1 MNYVAEI
8 FTKRL
13 FYGLIYTLNKGV
25 IYMITCIALFILV
38 AIVSLIIYKLSKNN
52 FGMVKGYFIAFVA
65 ILIFSLGTEATLF
78 NINHYSTKNYS
89 QESLYEDIV
98 EYKTADNTHT
108 FYNDEQILFI
118 DVNSTIENVHIDLS
132 ENCSETATV
141 RVYLTDE
148 ANEYFYDAGTRTLY
162 RDVESSQYIT
172 VHNAGESR
180 NLALIFSGDD
190 GYVKVDDIS
199 INAPRSFHFNLTR
212 AMIFAAILIL
222 LYVFKPSSPIYK
234 HKLLESHNLRNNF
247 AVGFITVQCIIF
259 IIVGTINPT
268 FLGLT
273 TENGQTALAPLAFEH
288 HNQYDELAQAIL
300 QGKTYIDNDDV
311 PQSLIDMENPYDR
324 TARSY
329 KSMETGDTYRWDVAY
344 YDGHYYVYFGIVPL
358 LLMYLPCRALLN
370 APFPSAIG
378 IIIFASVFALG
389 VFKLLALLCRKYFK
403 NVSVGTYLLTALS
416 FVNCCG
422 AMFLVKRPDFY
433 SVPIITAMAFVTW
446 GIYLWL
452 KGRDAEKKKNLYFLG
467 GSLCCALA
475 VGCRPQSVLMCA
487 VALPIFLGYFFKE
500 KKIKE
505 KSGILNLIVL
515 GIPFI
520 IVAAGIMYYNYIRF
534 DSPFDFGSSYNLT
547 TNDVTRRGFELGRT
561 GLGLF
566 TYLFQPPSFD
576 ATFPYIR
583 AVSVES
589 NYVGK
594 TIKEACFG
602 GIITVTPVLWSLFLL
617 PKVKSLLKEKKLYG
631 FTALLI
637 LIGIATVIANT
648 QAGGLL
654 QRYFS
659 DFGYIFFIAAAIII
673 FALSE
678 KFNSDESRKN
688 FHTIL
693 LLAAI
698 SSIVYT
704 FALVF
709 SVSDV
714 TIDTQNPSLFG
725 FISHSVEFWK

>member
-1 MNYVAEI
+1 
-8 FTKRL
+8 
-13 FYGLIYTLNKGV
+13 
-25 IYMITCIALFILV
+25 MITCIALFILV
-38 AIVSLIIYKLSKNN
+38 AIISLIIYKLSKKEL
-52 FGMVKGYFIAFVA
+52 GIAKGCFIAFVA
-65 ILIFSLGTEATLF
+65 ILVFSLGTEATLF
-78 NINHYSTKNYS
+78 NINYFSSKS
-89 QESLYEDIV
+89 FKEESLYEDIV

-108 FYNDEQILFI
+108 FYNDIQILFM
-118 DVNSTIENVHIDLS
+118 DVNAEIENIHIDLS
-132 ENCSETATV
+132 DNCSETATV
-141 RVYLTDE
+141 KIYLTDE
-148 ANEYFYDAGTRTLY
+148 ANEYFYEAGTRTLY

-172 VHNAGESR
+172 VHNAGKSR
-180 NLALIFSGDD
+180 NIALVFVGDD

-199 INAPRSFHFNLTR
+199 INAPRGYDFNLTR
-212 AMIFAAILIL
+212 AMIATLLLIL
-222 LYVFKPSSPIYK
+222 LYIFRPSSPLYTYK
-234 HKLLESHNLRNNF
+234 LSENPSLRSNF
-247 AVGFITVQCIIF
+247 ALGFICLQCVIFVILGTV
-259 IIVGTINPT
+259 NPA

-273 TENGQTALAPLAFEH
+273 TENGKTYFSHLAFEH

-300 QGKTYIDNDDV
+300 EGKTYIDNDDV
-311 PQSLIDMENPYDR
+311 PQSLLEMENPYDN
-324 TARSY
+324 TARYY
-329 KSMETGDTYRWDVAY
+329 KQIESGDTYRWDVAL

-358 LLMYLPCRALLN
+358 LLMYLPFRVIFK

-378 IIIFASVFALG
+378 IIIFAVIFAFG

-403 NVSVGTYLLTALS
+403 NVSIGAYLLTALA

-452 KGRDAEKKKNLYFLG
+452 KGRDLEQKKNLYFLG

-505 KSGILNLIVL
+505 KSGILNLITL
-515 GIPFI
+515 AIPFI
-520 IVAAGIMYYNYIRF
+520 VVAAGIMYYNYIRF

-547 TNDVTRRGFELGRT
+547 TNDVTRRGFEMDRT
-561 GLGLF
+561 GLGIF

-583 AVSVES
+583 AVNVET

-602 GIITVTPVLWSLFLL
+602 GLITVTPALWSLFLL
-617 PKVKSLLKEKKLYG
+617 PKVKNILKEKKLFG

-637 LIGIATVIANT
+637 LIGLGTVIANT

-659 DFGYIFFIAAAIII
+659 DFGYIFFLAATIII

-678 KFNSDESRKN
+678 KFISPESNKN
-688 FHTIL
+688 FQIIL
-693 LLAAI
+693 LLATI

-709 SVSDV
+709 SESDV
-714 TIDTQNPSLFG
+714 TIDTQNPSLYG
-725 FISHSVEFWK
+725 YISHMVEFWK

>member
-1 MNYVAEI
+1 
-8 FTKRL
+8 
-13 FYGLIYTLNKGV
+13 
-25 IYMITCIALFILV
+25 MITCIALFILV
-38 AIVSLIIYKLSKNN
+38 AIISLIIYKLSKKEL
-52 FGMVKGYFIAFVA
+52 GIAKGCFIAFVA
-65 ILIFSLGTEATLF
+65 ILVFSLGTEATLF
-78 NINHYSTKNYS
+78 NFNYFS
-89 QESLYEDIV
+89 SKSFKEESLYEDIV

-108 FYNDEQILFI
+108 FYNDIQILFM
-118 DVNSTIENVHIDLS
+118 DVNAEIENIHIDLS
-132 ENCSETATV
+132 DNCSETATV
-141 RVYLTDE
+141 KIYLTDE
-148 ANEYFYDAGTRTLY
+148 ANEYFYEAGTRTLY

-172 VHNAGESR
+172 VHNAGKSR
-180 NLALIFSGDD
+180 NIALVFVGDD

-199 INAPRSFHFNLTR
+199 INAPRGYDFNLTR
-212 AMIFAAILIL
+212 AMIATLLLIL
-222 LYVFKPSSPIYK
+222 LYIFRPSSPLYTYK
-234 HKLLESHNLRNNF
+234 LTESPTLRSNF
-247 AVGFITVQCIIF
+247 ALGFICLQCVIFVIIGTV
-259 IIVGTINPT
+259 NPA

-273 TENGQTALAPLAFEH
+273 TENGKTYFSHLAFEH

-300 QGKTYIDNDDV
+300 DGKTYIDNEDV
-311 PQSLIDMENPYDR
+311 PQSLLEMENPYDN
-324 TARSY
+324 TARYY
-329 KSMETGDTYRWDVAY
+329 KQIESGDTYRWDVAL

-358 LLMYLPCRALLN
+358 LLMYLPFRAIFK

-378 IIIFASVFALG
+378 IIIFAVIFAFG

-403 NVSVGTYLLTALS
+403 NVSIGAYLLTALA

-452 KGRDAEKKKNLYFLG
+452 KGRDLEKKKNLYFLG

-505 KSGILNLIVL
+505 KSGILNLITLAV
-515 GIPFI
+515 PFI

-547 TNDVTRRGFELGRT
+547 TNDVTRRGFEMDRT
-561 GLGLF
+561 GLGIF

-583 AVSVES
+583 AVNVET

-602 GIITVTPVLWSLFLL
+602 GLITVTPVLWSLFLL
-617 PKVKSLLKEKKLYG
+617 PKVKNILKEKKLFG

-637 LIGIATVIANT
+637 LIGFGTVIANT

-659 DFGYIFFIAAAIII
+659 DFGYIFFLAAAIII

-678 KFNSDESRKN
+678 KFISPESNKN
-688 FHTIL
+688 FHIIL
-693 LLAAI
+693 LLATI

-709 SVSDV
+709 SESDV
-714 TIDTQNPSLFG
+714 TIDTQNPSLYG
-725 FISHSVEFWK
+725 YISHMVEFWK

>member
-1 MNYVAEI
+1 
-8 FTKRL
+8 
-13 FYGLIYTLNKGV
+13 
-25 IYMITCIALFILV
+25 MITCIALFILV
-38 AIVSLIIYKLSKNN
+38 AIISLSIYKLSKKEL
-52 FGMVKGYFIAFVA
+52 GIAKGCFIAFVA
-65 ILIFSLGTEATLF
+65 ILVFSLGTEATLF
-78 NINHYSTKNYS
+78 NISHFSSKGFKEEN
-89 QESLYEDIV
+89 LYEDIV

-108 FYNDEQILFI
+108 FYNDIQILFM
-118 DVNSTIENVHIDLS
+118 DVNTEIENIHIDLS
-132 ENCSETATV
+132 DNCSETATV
-141 RVYLTDE
+141 KIYLTDE
-148 ANEYFYDAGTRTLY
+148 ANEYFYEAGTRTLY

-172 VHNAGESR
+172 VHNAGKSR
-180 NLALIFSGDD
+180 NIALVFVGDD

-199 INAPRSFHFNLTR
+199 INAPRGYNFNLTR
-212 AMIFAAILIL
+212 AMIATLLLIL
-222 LYVFKPSSPIYK
+222 LYIFRPSSPLYTYK
-234 HKLLESHNLRNNF
+234 LTESPTLRSNF
-247 AVGFITVQCIIF
+247 ALGFICLQCVIFVIIGTV
-259 IIVGTINPT
+259 NPA

-273 TENGQTALAPLAFEH
+273 TENGKTYFSHLAFEH

-300 QGKTYIDNDDV
+300 EGKTYIDNDDV
-311 PQSLIDMENPYDR
+311 PQSLLEMENPYDS
-324 TARSY
+324 TARYY
-329 KSMETGDTYRWDVAY
+329 KQIESGDTYRWDVAF

-358 LLMYLPCRALLN
+358 LLMYLPFRVIFK

-378 IIIFASVFALG
+378 IIIFAVIFAFG

-403 NVSVGTYLLTALS
+403 NVSVGGYLLTALA

-452 KGRDAEKKKNLYFLG
+452 KGRDLEKKKNLYFLG

-487 VALPIFLGYFFKE
+487 VALPIFIGYFFKE

-505 KSGILNLIVL
+505 KSGILNLVVL
-515 GIPFI
+515 ALPFMV
-520 IVAAGIMYYNYIRF
+520 VAAGIMYYNYIRF

-561 GLGLF
+561 GLGVF

-583 AVSVES
+583 AVNVET

-602 GIITVTPVLWSLFLL
+602 GLITVTPVLWSLFLL
-617 PKVKSLLKEKKLYG
+617 PKVKNILKEKKLFG

-637 LIGIATVIANT
+637 LIGLATVIANT

-659 DFGYIFFIAAAIII
+659 DFGYIFFLAAAIII

-678 KFNSDESRKN
+678 KFLSPESNKN

-693 LLAAI
+693 LLATF

-709 SVSDV
+709 SESDV
-714 TIDTQNPSLFG
+714 TIDTQNPSLYG
-725 FISHSVEFWK
+725 YISHMIEFWK

>member
-1 MNYVAEI
+1 
-8 FTKRL
+8 
-13 FYGLIYTLNKGV
+13 
-25 IYMITCIALFILV
+25 MITCIALFILV
-38 AIVSLIIYKLSKNN
+38 AIISLIIYKLSKKEL
-52 FGMVKGYFIAFVA
+52 GIAKGCFIAFVA
-65 ILIFSLGTEATLF
+65 ILVFSLGTEATLF
-78 NINHYSTKNYS
+78 NFNYFS
-89 QESLYEDIV
+89 SKSFKEESLYEDIV

-108 FYNDEQILFI
+108 FYNDIQILFM
-118 DVNSTIENVHIDLS
+118 DVNAEIENIHIDLS
-132 ENCSETATV
+132 DNCSETATV
-141 RVYLTDE
+141 KIYLTDE
-148 ANEYFYDAGTRTLY
+148 ANEYFYEAGTRTLY

-172 VHNAGESR
+172 VHNAGKSR
-180 NLALIFSGDD
+180 NIALVFVGDD

-199 INAPRSFHFNLTR
+199 INAPRGYDFNLTR
-212 AMIFAAILIL
+212 AMIATLLLIL
-222 LYVFKPSSPIYK
+222 LYIFRPSSPLYTYK
-234 HKLLESHNLRNNF
+234 LTEKPTLRSNF
-247 AVGFITVQCIIF
+247 ALGFICLQCVIFVIIGTV
-259 IIVGTINPT
+259 NPA

-273 TENGQTALAPLAFEH
+273 TENGKTYFSHLAFEH

-300 QGKTYIDNDDV
+300 EGKTYIDNDDV
-311 PQSLIDMENPYDR
+311 PQSLLEMENPYDN
-324 TARSY
+324 TARYY
-329 KSMETGDTYRWDVAY
+329 KQIESGDTYRWDVAL

-358 LLMYLPCRALLN
+358 LLMYLPFRVIFK

-378 IIIFASVFALG
+378 IIIFAVIFAFG

-403 NVSVGTYLLTALS
+403 NVSVGAYLLTALA

-452 KGRDAEKKKNLYFLG
+452 KGRNLEQKKNLYFLG

-505 KSGILNLIVL
+505 KSGILNLITLAV
-515 GIPFI
+515 PFI

-547 TNDVTRRGFELGRT
+547 TNDVTRRGFEMDRT
-561 GLGLF
+561 GLGVF

-583 AVSVES
+583 AVNVET

-602 GIITVTPVLWSLFLL
+602 GLITVTPVLWSLFLL
-617 PKVKSLLKEKKLYG
+617 PKVKNILKEKKLFG
-631 FTALLI
+631 FTSLLI
-637 LIGIATVIANT
+637 LIGFGTVIANT

-659 DFGYIFFIAAAIII
+659 DFGYIFFLAAAIII

-678 KFNSDESRKN
+678 KFISPESNKN
-688 FHTIL
+688 FHIIL
-693 LLAAI
+693 LLATI

-709 SVSDV
+709 SESDV
-714 TIDTQNPSLFG
+714 TIDTQNPSLYG
-725 FISHSVEFWK
+725 YISHMVEFWK

>member
-1 MNYVAEI
+1 
-8 FTKRL
+8 
-13 FYGLIYTLNKGV
+13 
-25 IYMITCIALFILV
+25 MITCTALFILV
-38 AIVSLIIYKLSKNN
+38 AVISLSIYKLSKKEL
-52 FGMVKGYFIAFVA
+52 GIAKGCFIAFVA
-65 ILIFSLGTEATLF
+65 ILVFSLGTEATLF
-78 NINHYSTKNYS
+78 NISHFSSKGFKEEN
-89 QESLYEDIV
+89 LYEDIV

-108 FYNDEQILFI
+108 FYNDIQILFM
-118 DVNSTIENVHIDLS
+118 DVNTEIENIHIDLS
-132 ENCSETATV
+132 DNCSETATV
-141 RVYLTDE
+141 KIYFTDE
-148 ANEYFYDAGTRTLY
+148 ANEYFYEAGTRTLY

-172 VHNAGESR
+172 VHNAGKSR
-180 NLALIFSGDD
+180 NMALVFVGDD

-199 INAPRSFHFNLTR
+199 INAPRGYNFNLTR
-212 AMIFAAILIL
+212 AMIATLLLIL
-222 LYVFKPSSPIYK
+222 LYIFRPSSPLYTYK
-234 HKLLESHNLRNNF
+234 LTESPTLRSNF
-247 AVGFITVQCIIF
+247 ALGFICLQCVVFVIIGTV
-259 IIVGTINPT
+259 NPA

-273 TENGQTALAPLAFEH
+273 TENGKTYFSHLAFEH

-300 QGKTYIDNDDV
+300 EGKTYIDNDDV
-311 PQSLIDMENPYDR
+311 PQSLLEMENPYDT
-324 TARSY
+324 TARYY
-329 KSMETGDTYRWDVAY
+329 KQIESGDTYRWDVAFH
-344 YDGHYYVYFGIVPL
+344 DGHYYVYFGIVPV
-358 LLMYLPCRALLN
+358 LLMYLPFRVIFK

-378 IIIFASVFALG
+378 IIIFAVIFAFG

-403 NVSVGTYLLTALS
+403 NVSVGGYLLTALA

-452 KGRDAEKKKNLYFLG
+452 KGRDLEKKKNLYFLG

-487 VALPIFLGYFFKE
+487 VALPIFIGYFFKE

-505 KSGILNLIVL
+505 KSGILNLVVL
-515 GIPFI
+515 AVPFMV
-520 IVAAGIMYYNYIRF
+520 VAAGIMYYNYIRF

-561 GLGLF
+561 GLGVF

-583 AVSVES
+583 AVHVET

-602 GIITVTPVLWSLFLL
+602 GLITVTPVLWSLFLL
-617 PKVKSLLKEKKLYG
+617 PKVKNILKEKKLFG

-637 LIGIATVIANT
+637 LIGLATVIANT

-659 DFGYIFFIAAAIII
+659 DFGYIFFLAAAIII

-678 KFNSDESRKN
+678 KFLSPESNKN

-693 LLAAI
+693 LLATF

-709 SVSDV
+709 SESDV
-714 TIDTQNPSLFG
+714 TIDTQNPSLYG
-725 FISHSVEFWK
+725 YISHMIEFWK

>member
-1 MNYVAEI
+1 
-8 FTKRL
+8 
-13 FYGLIYTLNKGV
+13 
-25 IYMITCIALFILV
+25 MITCIALFILV
-38 AIVSLIIYKLSKNN
+38 AIISLIIYKLSKKE
-52 FGMVKGYFIAFVA
+52 FGIAKGCFIAFVA
-65 ILIFSLGTEATLF
+65 ILVFSLGTEATLF
-78 NINHYSTKNYS
+78 NINYFSSKS
-89 QESLYEDIV
+89 FKEESLYEDIV

-108 FYNDEQILFI
+108 FYNDIQILFM
-118 DVNSTIENVHIDLS
+118 DVNAEIENIHIDLS
-132 ENCSETATV
+132 DNCSETATV
-141 RVYLTDE
+141 KIYLTDE
-148 ANEYFYDAGTRTLY
+148 ANEYFYEAGTRTLY

-172 VHNAGESR
+172 VHNAGKSR
-180 NLALIFSGDD
+180 NIALVFVGDD

-199 INAPRSFHFNLTR
+199 VNAPRGYDFNLTR
-212 AMIFAAILIL
+212 AMIATLLLILI
-222 LYVFKPSSPIYK
+222 YIFRPSSPLYTYK
-234 HKLLESHNLRNNF
+234 LTESPTLRSNF
-247 AVGFITVQCIIF
+247 ALGFICLQCVIFVIIGTV
-259 IIVGTINPT
+259 NPA

-273 TENGQTALAPLAFEH
+273 TENGKTYFSHLAFEH

-300 QGKTYIDNDDV
+300 EGKTHIDNDDV
-311 PQSLIDMENPYDR
+311 PQSLLEMENPYDN
-324 TARSY
+324 TARYY
-329 KSMETGDTYRWDVAY
+329 KQIESGDTYRWDVAL

-358 LLMYLPCRALLN
+358 LLMYLPFRVIFK

-378 IIIFASVFALG
+378 IIIFAVIFAFG

-403 NVSVGTYLLTALS
+403 NVSIGGYLLTALA

-452 KGRDAEKKKNLYFLG
+452 KGRDLEKKKNLYFLG

-505 KSGILNLIVL
+505 KSGILNLITLAV
-515 GIPFI
+515 PFI
-520 IVAAGIMYYNYIRF
+520 VVAAGIMYYNYIRF

-547 TNDVTRRGFELGRT
+547 TNDVTRRGFEMDRT
-561 GLGLF
+561 GLGIF

-583 AVSVES
+583 AVNVET

-602 GIITVTPVLWSLFLL
+602 GLITVTPALWSLFLL
-617 PKVKSLLKEKKLYG
+617 PKVKNILKEKKLFG

-637 LIGIATVIANT
+637 LIGFGTVIANT

-659 DFGYIFFIAAAIII
+659 DFGYIFFLAAAIII

-678 KFNSDESRKN
+678 KLISPESNKN
-688 FHTIL
+688 FHIIL
-693 LLAAI
+693 LLATI

-709 SVSDV
+709 SKSDV
-714 TIDTQNPSLFG
+714 TIDTQNPSLYG
-725 FISHSVEFWK
+725 YISHMVEFWK

>member
-1 MNYVAEI
+1 
-8 FTKRL
+8 
-13 FYGLIYTLNKGV
+13 
-25 IYMITCIALFILV
+25 MITCIALFILV
-38 AIVSLIIYKLSKNN
+38 AIISLIIYKLSKKEL
-52 FGMVKGYFIAFVA
+52 GIAKGCFIAFVA
-65 ILIFSLGTEATLF
+65 ILVFSLGTEATLF
-78 NINHYSTKNYS
+78 NINYFSFKS
-89 QESLYEDIV
+89 FKEESLYEDIV

-108 FYNDEQILFI
+108 FYNDIQILFM
-118 DVNSTIENVHIDLS
+118 DVNAEIENIHIDLS
-132 ENCSETATV
+132 DNCSETATV
-141 RVYLTDE
+141 KIYLTDE
-148 ANEYFYDAGTRTLY
+148 ANEYFYEAGTRTLY

-172 VHNAGESR
+172 VHNAGKSR
-180 NLALIFSGDD
+180 NIALVFVGDD

-199 INAPRSFHFNLTR
+199 INAPRGYDFNLTR
-212 AMIFAAILIL
+212 AMIATLLLIL
-222 LYVFKPSSPIYK
+222 LYIFRPSSPLYTYK
-234 HKLLESHNLRNNF
+234 LTESPTLRSNF
-247 AVGFITVQCIIF
+247 ALGFICMQCVIFVIIGTV
-259 IIVGTINPT
+259 NPA

-273 TENGQTALAPLAFEH
+273 TENGKTYFSHLAFEH

-300 QGKTYIDNDDV
+300 DGKTYIDNDDV
-311 PQSLIDMENPYDR
+311 PQSLLEMENPYDN
-324 TARSY
+324 TARYY
-329 KSMETGDTYRWDVAY
+329 KQIESGDTYRWDVAL

-358 LLMYLPCRALLN
+358 LLMYIPFRVIFK

-378 IIIFASVFALG
+378 IIIFAVIFAFG

-403 NVSVGTYLLTALS
+403 NVSIGAYLLTALA

-433 SVPIITAMAFVTW
+433 SVPIITAMAFVSW

-452 KGRDAEKKKNLYFLG
+452 KGRDLEKKKNLYFLG

-505 KSGILNLIVL
+505 KSGILNLITLAV
-515 GIPFI
+515 PFI
-520 IVAAGIMYYNYIRF
+520 VVAAGIMYYNYIRF
-534 DSPFDFGSSYNLT
+534 ESPFDFGSSYNLT
-547 TNDVTRRGFELGRT
+547 TNDVTRRGFEMDRT
-561 GLGLF
+561 GLGVF

-583 AVSVES
+583 AVNVET

-602 GIITVTPVLWSLFLL
+602 GLITVTPALWSLFLL
-617 PKVKSLLKEKKLYG
+617 PKVKNILKEKRLFG

-637 LIGIATVIANT
+637 LIGLATVIANT

-659 DFGYIFFIAAAIII
+659 DFGYIFFLAAAIII

-678 KFNSDESRKN
+678 KFISPESNKN
-688 FHTIL
+688 FHIIL
-693 LLAAI
+693 LLATI

-709 SVSDV
+709 SESDV
-714 TIDTQNPSLFG
+714 TIDTQNPSLYG
-725 FISHSVEFWK
+725 YISHMVEFWK

>member
-1 MNYVAEI
+1 
-8 FTKRL
+8 
-13 FYGLIYTLNKGV
+13 
-25 IYMITCIALFILV
+25 MITCIALFILV
-38 AIVSLIIYKLSKNN
+38 AIISLIIYKLSKKEL
-52 FGMVKGYFIAFVA
+52 GIAKGCFIAFVA
-65 ILIFSLGTEATLF
+65 ILVFSLGTEATLF
-78 NINHYSTKNYS
+78 NFNYFS
-89 QESLYEDIV
+89 SKSFKEESLYEDIV

-108 FYNDEQILFI
+108 FYNDIQILFM
-118 DVNSTIENVHIDLS
+118 DVNAEIENIHIDLS
-132 ENCSETATV
+132 DNCSETATV
-141 RVYLTDE
+141 KIYLTDE
-148 ANEYFYDAGTRTLY
+148 ANEYFYEAGTRTLY

-172 VHNAGESR
+172 VHNAGKSR
-180 NLALIFSGDD
+180 NIALIFVGDD

-199 INAPRSFHFNLTR
+199 INAPRGYDFNLTR
-212 AMIFAAILIL
+212 AMIATLLLIL
-222 LYVFKPSSPIYK
+222 LYIFRPSSPLYTYK
-234 HKLLESHNLRNNF
+234 LTESPTLRSNF
-247 AVGFITVQCIIF
+247 ALGFICLQCVIFVIIGTV
-259 IIVGTINPT
+259 NPA

-273 TENGQTALAPLAFEH
+273 TENGKTYFSHLAFEH

-300 QGKTYIDNDDV
+300 DGKTYIDNDDV
-311 PQSLIDMENPYDR
+311 PQSLLEMENPYDN
-324 TARSY
+324 TARYY
-329 KSMETGDTYRWDVAY
+329 KQIESGDTYRWDVAL

-358 LLMYLPCRALLN
+358 LLMYLPFRAILK

-378 IIIFASVFALG
+378 IIIFAVIFAFG

-403 NVSVGTYLLTALS
+403 NVSIGAYLLTALA

-452 KGRDAEKKKNLYFLG
+452 KGRDLEKKKNLYFLG

-505 KSGILNLIVL
+505 KSGISNLITLAV
-515 GIPFI
+515 PFI
-520 IVAAGIMYYNYIRF
+520 VVAAGIMYYNYIRF

-547 TNDVTRRGFELGRT
+547 TNDVTRRGFEMDRT
-561 GLGLF
+561 GLGIF

-583 AVSVES
+583 AVNVET

-602 GIITVTPVLWSLFLL
+602 GLITVTPVLWSLFLL
-617 PKVKSLLKEKKLYG
+617 PKVKNILKEKKLFG
-631 FTALLI
+631 FTSLLI
-637 LIGIATVIANT
+637 LIGFGTVIANT

-659 DFGYIFFIAAAIII
+659 DFGYIFFLAAAIII

-678 KFNSDESRKN
+678 KFISPESNKN
-688 FHTIL
+688 FHIIL
-693 LLAAI
+693 LLATI

-709 SVSDV
+709 SESDV
-714 TIDTQNPSLFG
+714 TIDTQNPSLYG
-725 FISHSVEFWK
+725 YISHMVEFWK

>member
-1 MNYVAEI
+1 
-8 FTKRL
+8 
-13 FYGLIYTLNKGV
+13 
-25 IYMITCIALFILV
+25 MITCIALFILV
-38 AIVSLIIYKLSKNN
+38 AIISLIIYKLSKKEL
-52 FGMVKGYFIAFVA
+52 GIAKGCFIAFVA
-65 ILIFSLGTEATLF
+65 ILVFSLGTEATLF
-78 NINHYSTKNYS
+78 NINYFSSKS
-89 QESLYEDIV
+89 FKEESLYEDIV

-108 FYNDEQILFI
+108 FYNDIQILFM
-118 DVNSTIENVHIDLS
+118 DVNAEIENIHIDLS
-132 ENCSETATV
+132 DNCSETATV
-141 RVYLTDE
+141 KIYLTDE
-148 ANEYFYDAGTRTLY
+148 ANEYFYEAGTRTLY

-172 VHNAGESR
+172 VHNAGKSR
-180 NLALIFSGDD
+180 NIALVFVGDD

-199 INAPRSFHFNLTR
+199 VNAPRGYDFNLTR
-212 AMIFAAILIL
+212 AMIATLLLILI
-222 LYVFKPSSPIYK
+222 YIFRPSSPLYTYK
-234 HKLLESHNLRNNF
+234 LTESPTLRSNF
-247 AVGFITVQCIIF
+247 ALGFICLQCVIFVIIGTV
-259 IIVGTINPT
+259 NPA

-273 TENGQTALAPLAFEH
+273 TENGKTYFSHLAFEH

-300 QGKTYIDNDDV
+300 EGKTHIDNDDV
-311 PQSLIDMENPYDR
+311 PQSLLEMENPYDN
-324 TARSY
+324 TARYY
-329 KSMETGDTYRWDVAY
+329 KQIESGDTYRWDVAL

-358 LLMYLPCRALLN
+358 LLMYLPFRVIFK

-378 IIIFASVFALG
+378 IIIFAVIFAFG

-403 NVSVGTYLLTALS
+403 NVSIGGYLLTALA

-452 KGRDAEKKKNLYFLG
+452 KGRDLEKKKNLYFLG

-505 KSGILNLIVL
+505 KSGILNLITLAV
-515 GIPFI
+515 PFI

-547 TNDVTRRGFELGRT
+547 TNDVTRRGFEMDRT
-561 GLGLF
+561 GLGIF

-583 AVSVES
+583 AVNVET

-602 GIITVTPVLWSLFLL
+602 GLITVTPVLWSLFLL
-617 PKVKSLLKEKKLYG
+617 PKVKNILKEKKLFG

-637 LIGIATVIANT
+637 LIGFGTVIANT

-659 DFGYIFFIAAAIII
+659 DFGYIFFLAAAIII

-678 KFNSDESRKN
+678 KLISPESNKN
-688 FHTIL
+688 FHIIL
-693 LLAAI
+693 LLATI

-704 FALVF
+704 FTLVF
-709 SVSDV
+709 SKSDV
-714 TIDTQNPSLFG
+714 TIDTQNPSLYG
-725 FISHSVEFWK
+725 YISHMVEFWK

>member
-1 MNYVAEI
+1 
-8 FTKRL
+8 
-13 FYGLIYTLNKGV
+13 
-25 IYMITCIALFILV
+25 MITCIALFILV
-38 AIVSLIIYKLSKNN
+38 AIISLIIYKLSKKEL
-52 FGMVKGYFIAFVA
+52 GIAKGCFIAFVA
-65 ILIFSLGTEATLF
+65 ILVFSLGTEATLF
-78 NINHYSTKNYS
+78 NINYFSSKS
-89 QESLYEDIV
+89 FKEESLYEDIV

-108 FYNDEQILFI
+108 FYNDIQILFM
-118 DVNSTIENVHIDLS
+118 DVNAEIENIHIDLS
-132 ENCSETATV
+132 DNCSETATV
-141 RVYLTDE
+141 KIYLTDE
-148 ANEYFYDAGTRTLY
+148 ANEYFYEAGTRALY

-172 VHNAGESR
+172 VHNAGKSR
-180 NLALIFSGDD
+180 NIALVFVGDD

-199 INAPRSFHFNLTR
+199 INAPRCYDFNLTR
-212 AMIFAAILIL
+212 AMIATLLLIL
-222 LYVFKPSSPIYK
+222 LYIFRPSSPLYTYK
-234 HKLLESHNLRNNF
+234 LTESPTLRSNF
-247 AVGFITVQCIIF
+247 ALGFICLQCVIFVIIGTV
-259 IIVGTINPT
+259 NPA

-273 TENGQTALAPLAFEH
+273 TENGKTYFSHLAFEH

-300 QGKTYIDNDDV
+300 EGKTYIDNDDV
-311 PQSLIDMENPYDR
+311 PQSLLEMENPYDN
-324 TARSY
+324 TARYY
-329 KSMETGDTYRWDVAY
+329 KQIESGDTYRWDVAL

-358 LLMYLPCRALLN
+358 LLMYLPFRVIFK

-378 IIIFASVFALG
+378 IIIFAVIFAFG

-403 NVSVGTYLLTALS
+403 NVSVGAYLLTALA

-452 KGRDAEKKKNLYFLG
+452 KGRDLEQKKNLYFLG

-505 KSGILNLIVL
+505 KSGILNLITLAV
-515 GIPFI
+515 PFI
-520 IVAAGIMYYNYIRF
+520 VVAAGIMYYNYIRF

-547 TNDVTRRGFELGRT
+547 TNDVTRRGFEMDRT
-561 GLGLF
+561 GLGIF

-583 AVSVES
+583 AVNVET

-602 GIITVTPVLWSLFLL
+602 GLITVTPALWSLFLL
-617 PKVKSLLKEKKLYG
+617 PKVKNILKEKKLFG

-637 LIGIATVIANT
+637 LIGFGTVIANT

-659 DFGYIFFIAAAIII
+659 DFGYIFFLAAAIII

-678 KFNSDESRKN
+678 KFISPESNKN
-688 FHTIL
+688 FQIIL
-693 LLAAI
+693 LLATI

-709 SVSDV
+709 SESDV
-714 TIDTQNPSLFG
+714 TIDTQNPSLYG
-725 FISHSVEFWK
+725 YISHMVEFWK

>member
-1 MNYVAEI
+1 
-8 FTKRL
+8 
-13 FYGLIYTLNKGV
+13 
-25 IYMITCIALFILV
+25 MITCIALFILV
-38 AIVSLIIYKLSKNN
+38 AIISLIIYKLSKKEL
-52 FGMVKGYFIAFVA
+52 GIAKGCFIAFVA
-65 ILIFSLGTEATLF
+65 ILVFSLGTEATLF
-78 NINHYSTKNYS
+78 NINYFSSRSFKE
-89 QESLYEDIV
+89 ESLYEDIV

-108 FYNDEQILFI
+108 FYNDIQILFM
-118 DVNSTIENVHIDLS
+118 DVNAEIENIHIDLS
-132 ENCSETATV
+132 DNCSETATV
-141 RVYLTDE
+141 KIYLTDE
-148 ANEYFYDAGTRTLY
+148 ANEYFYEAGTRTLY

-172 VHNAGESR
+172 VHNAGKSR
-180 NLALIFSGDD
+180 NIALVFVGDD

-199 INAPRSFHFNLTR
+199 INAPRGYDFNLTR
-212 AMIFAAILIL
+212 AMIATLLLIL
-222 LYVFKPSSPIYK
+222 LYIFRPSSPLYMYK
-234 HKLLESHNLRNNF
+234 LTENPTLRSNF
-247 AVGFITVQCIIF
+247 ALGFICLQCVIFVIIGTV
-259 IIVGTINPT
+259 NPA

-273 TENGQTALAPLAFEH
+273 TENGKTYFSHLAFEH

-300 QGKTYIDNDDV
+300 DGKTYIDNDDM
-311 PQSLIDMENPYDR
+311 PQSLLEMENPYDN
-324 TARSY
+324 TARYY
-329 KSMETGDTYRWDVAY
+329 KQIESGDTYRWDVAL

-358 LLMYLPCRALLN
+358 LLMYLPFRVIFK

-378 IIIFASVFALG
+378 IIIFAVIFAFG

-403 NVSVGTYLLTALS
+403 NVSVGAYLLTALA

-452 KGRDAEKKKNLYFLG
+452 KGRDLEQKKNLCFLG

-505 KSGILNLIVL
+505 KSGILNLITLAV
-515 GIPFI
+515 PFI
-520 IVAAGIMYYNYIRF
+520 VVAAGIMYYNYIRF

-547 TNDVTRRGFELGRT
+547 TNDVTRRGFEMDRT
-561 GLGLF
+561 GLGIF

-583 AVSVES
+583 AVNVET

-602 GIITVTPVLWSLFLL
+602 GLITVTPALWSLFLL
-617 PKVKSLLKEKKLYG
+617 PKVKNILKEKKLFG

-637 LIGIATVIANT
+637 LIGLATVIANT

-659 DFGYIFFIAAAIII
+659 DFGYIFFLAAAIII

-678 KFNSDESRKN
+678 KFISPESNKN
-688 FHTIL
+688 FQIIL
-693 LLAAI
+693 LLATI

-709 SVSDV
+709 SESDV
-714 TIDTQNPSLFG
+714 TIDTQNPSLYG
-725 FISHSVEFWK
+725 YISHMVEFWK

>member
-1 MNYVAEI
+1 
-8 FTKRL
+8 
-13 FYGLIYTLNKGV
+13 
-25 IYMITCIALFILV
+25 MITCIALFILV
-38 AIVSLIIYKLSKNN
+38 AIISLIIYKLSKKDL
-52 FGMVKGYFIAFVA
+52 GIAKGCFIAFVA
-65 ILIFSLGTEATLF
+65 ILVFSLGTEATLF
-78 NINHYSTKNYS
+78 NINYFSSKS
-89 QESLYEDIV
+89 FKEESLYEDIV

-108 FYNDEQILFI
+108 FYNDIQILFM
-118 DVNSTIENVHIDLS
+118 DVNAEIENIHIDLS
-132 ENCSETATV
+132 DNCSETATAKI
-141 RVYLTDE
+141 YLTDE
-148 ANEYFYDAGTRTLY
+148 ANEYFYEAGTRTLY

-172 VHNAGESR
+172 VHNAGKSR
-180 NLALIFSGDD
+180 NIALVFVGDD

-199 INAPRSFHFNLTR
+199 INAPRGYDFNLTR
-212 AMIFAAILIL
+212 AMIATLLLIL
-222 LYVFKPSSPIYK
+222 LYIFRPSSPLYTYK
-234 HKLLESHNLRNNF
+234 LTESPTLRSNF
-247 AVGFITVQCIIF
+247 ALGFICLQCVIFVIIGTV
-259 IIVGTINPT
+259 NPA

-273 TENGQTALAPLAFEH
+273 TENGKTYFSHLAFEH

-300 QGKTYIDNDDV
+300 DGKTYIDNDDV
-311 PQSLIDMENPYDR
+311 PQSLLEMENPYDN
-324 TARSY
+324 TARYY
-329 KSMETGDTYRWDVAY
+329 KQIESGDTYRWDVAL

-358 LLMYLPCRALLN
+358 LLMYLPFRVIFK

-378 IIIFASVFALG
+378 IIIFAVIFAFG
-389 VFKLLALLCRKYFK
+389 VYKLLALLCCKYFK
-403 NVSVGTYLLTALS
+403 NVSIGAYLLTALA

-452 KGRDAEKKKNLYFLG
+452 KGQDLEQKKNLYFLG

-505 KSGILNLIVL
+505 KSGILNLLALAV
-515 GIPFI
+515 PFI

-547 TNDVTRRGFELGRT
+547 TNDVTRRGFEMDRT
-561 GLGLF
+561 GLGIF

-583 AVSVES
+583 AVNVET

-602 GIITVTPVLWSLFLL
+602 GLITVTPALWSLFLL
-617 PKVKSLLKEKKLYG
+617 PKVKNILKEKKLFG

-637 LIGIATVIANT
+637 LIGFSTVIANT

-659 DFGYIFFIAAAIII
+659 DFGYIFFLAAAIII

-678 KFNSDESRKN
+678 KFISPESNKN
-688 FHTIL
+688 FHIIL
-693 LLAAI
+693 LLATI

-709 SVSDV
+709 SESDV
-714 TIDTQNPSLFG
+714 TIDTQNPSLYG
-725 FISHSVEFWK
+725 YISHMVEFWK

>member
-1 MNYVAEI
+1 
-8 FTKRL
+8 
-13 FYGLIYTLNKGV
+13 
-25 IYMITCIALFILV
+25 MITCIALFILV
-38 AIVSLIIYKLSKNN
+38 AIISLIIYKLSKKEL
-52 FGMVKGYFIAFVA
+52 GIAKGCFIAFVA
-65 ILIFSLGTEATLF
+65 ILVFSLGTEATLF
-78 NINHYSTKNYS
+78 NINYFSSKS
-89 QESLYEDIV
+89 FKEESLYEDIV

-108 FYNDEQILFI
+108 FYNDIQILFM
-118 DVNSTIENVHIDLS
+118 DVNAEIENIHIDLS
-132 ENCSETATV
+132 DNCSETATV
-141 RVYLTDE
+141 KIYLTDE
-148 ANEYFYDAGTRTLY
+148 ANEYFYEAGTRTLY

-172 VHNAGESR
+172 VHNAGKSR
-180 NLALIFSGDD
+180 NIALVFVGDD

-199 INAPRSFHFNLTR
+199 INAPRGYDFNLTR
-212 AMIFAAILIL
+212 AMIATLLLIL
-222 LYVFKPSSPIYK
+222 LYIFRPSSPLYTYK
-234 HKLLESHNLRNNF
+234 LTESPTLRSNF
-247 AVGFITVQCIIF
+247 ALGFICLQCVIFVIIGTV
-259 IIVGTINPT
+259 NPA

-273 TENGQTALAPLAFEH
+273 TENGKTYFSHLAFEH

-300 QGKTYIDNDDV
+300 DGKTYIDNEDV
-311 PQSLIDMENPYDR
+311 PQSLLEMENPYDN
-324 TARSY
+324 TARYY
-329 KSMETGDTYRWDVAY
+329 KQIESGDTYRWDVAL

-358 LLMYLPCRALLN
+358 LLMYLPFRAILK

-378 IIIFASVFALG
+378 IIIFAVIFAFG
-389 VFKLLALLCRKYFK
+389 VYKLLALLCRKYFK
-403 NVSVGTYLLTALS
+403 NVSIGAYLLTALA

-452 KGRDAEKKKNLYFLG
+452 KGRDLEQKKNLYFLG

-505 KSGILNLIVL
+505 KSGISNLITLAV
-515 GIPFI
+515 PFI
-520 IVAAGIMYYNYIRF
+520 VVAAGIMYYNYIRF

-547 TNDVTRRGFELGRT
+547 TNDVTRRGFEMDRT
-561 GLGLF
+561 GLGIF

-583 AVSVES
+583 AVNVET

-602 GIITVTPVLWSLFLL
+602 GLITVTPVLWSLFLL
-617 PKVKSLLKEKKLYG
+617 PKVKNILKEKKLFG

-637 LIGIATVIANT
+637 LIGFGTVIANT

-659 DFGYIFFIAAAIII
+659 DFGYIFFLAAAIII

-678 KFNSDESRKN
+678 KFISPESNKN
-688 FHTIL
+688 FHIIL
-693 LLAAI
+693 LLATI

-709 SVSDV
+709 SESDV
-714 TIDTQNPSLFG
+714 TIDTQNPSLYG
-725 FISHSVEFWK
+725 YISHMVEFWK